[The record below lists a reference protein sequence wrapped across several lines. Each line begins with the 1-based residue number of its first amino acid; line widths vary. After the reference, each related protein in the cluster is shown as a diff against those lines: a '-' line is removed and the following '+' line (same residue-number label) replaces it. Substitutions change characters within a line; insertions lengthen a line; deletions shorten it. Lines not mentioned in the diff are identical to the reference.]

1 MFNDININTILRF
14 IQQEMTVEDM
24 RELDISY
31 QTLYKVKKY
40 ETYIWRMRFE
50 NIIKINDYIKS
61 KKLERKRVEYVGID
75 IGTSRTLTASDKD
88 MKRTLILENNR
99 IANAIKTYEMCL
111 KGKKPT
117 KEKKENAKEALLR
130 TIEANV
136 DKLVNQL
143 INHYIEPVTF
153 VIGKV
158 NPISTEM
165 ISHSVLYQTVLE
177 RLNNLSLNHDINIMT
192 VDENFTSITCPKC
205 NHKDGRNRTKSNK
218 FDCKN
223 CEFTHDNDDVIA
235 SVNIVKRYLEEG
247 YTFE

>member
-1 MFNDININTILRF
+1 MFNDININTMLRF

-88 MKRTLILENNR
+88 MKRTLILENIR

-111 KGKKPT
+111 KGKNRRR
-117 KEKKENAKEALLR
+117 KKRKML
-130 TIEANV
+130 
-136 DKLVNQL
+136 K
-143 INHYIEPVTF
+143 
-153 VIGKV
+153 
-158 NPISTEM
+158 
-165 ISHSVLYQTVLE
+165 
-177 RLNNLSLNHDINIMT
+177 
-192 VDENFTSITCPKC
+192 
-205 NHKDGRNRTKSNK
+205 
-218 FDCKN
+218 KN
-223 CEFTHDNDDVIA
+223 
-235 SVNIVKRYLEEG
+235 
-247 YTFE
+247 